1 MEKFIAFFVAVVGL
15 IAIVVGLSFLSA
27 WFVMLMVNYL
37 FTSAVLLTVFGVA
50 KIGFWRAFVLTVLTG
65 TLFKVSI
72 LSPRRTREN

>member
-1 MEKFIAFFVAVVGL
+1 MEKFIAFFAAAVGL

-50 KIGFWRAFVLTVLTG
+50 KIGFWRAFVLTLLTG
-65 TLFKVSI
+65 MLFKATVNSK
-72 LSPRRTREN
+72 S